1 MEPLPSSPEHPPLHS
16 QLVSL
21 GNRLR
26 ETLLTVVG
34 ELPASAQ
41 KTAGLSRFSDT
52 NKVFASRL
60 LTALRQE
67 DPLSVVHRLPGPDPL
82 RRFLGSEGVRE
93 AAPTSIGPAQE
104 AIGRFQKLIET
115 EAGDRASLQTLMST
129 WLGDARSEFDL
140 RRRQSAFKAISE
152 LKGSSVD
159 LNLSVA
165 VLHPS
170 AKEGFMDLVWLM
182 GMIGLQRLRH
192 GAQVRLDTQR
202 LTDEGTERQPASLR
216 GDPME
221 GSLDADL
228 DAFCPHGP
236 APLEAR
242 QVDGTMNYLLAG
254 DHFGPHRRSDMLLV
268 EVNRAEMRRFREDQP
283 DRRSFVYANPVPP
296 THLLMMDVFIH
307 KSLMEGNPPE
317 LHVYD
322 TAGSGPKNPNDAISA
337 FDLMEISEELEY
349 HDCSSGL
356 PDLPEYLPYAQLMA
370 TVLGR
375 MAWSMEDFHVWRVRM
390 PYPLHSSQVTVAFQP
405 RPA

>member
-1 MEPLPSSPEHPPLHS
+1 MELLPSSPDQPPLHS
-16 QLVSL
+16 QLVAL
-21 GNRLR
+21 GHRLR
-26 ETLLTVVG
+26 ETLLAVVHQ
-34 ELPASAQ
+34 LPDSAQ
-41 KTAGLSRFSDT
+41 KTAGLSRFSGT
-52 NKVFASRL
+52 NKVFTSRL

-82 RRFLGSEGVRE
+82 RRFLESEGVQK
-93 AAPTSIGPAQE
+93 AAPTTVGPAQD

-170 AKEGFMDLVWLM
+170 QTDGYMDLVWLM

-202 LTDEGTERQPASLR
+202 LTDEGTERHPASLR
-216 GDPME
+216 GAPMD
-221 GSLDADL
+221 GNLDADL

-242 QVDGTMNYLLAG
+242 QVGGTMNYLLAG

-268 EVNRAEMRRFREDQP
+268 EVNRAEMRRFRHDQP
-283 DRRSFVYANPVPP
+283 ERRSFVYANPVPP
-296 THLLMMDVFIH
+296 THLLVVDVFLH
-307 KSLMEGNPPE
+307 KSLMEGTPPE
-317 LHVYD
+317 LLVFD
-322 TAGSGPKNPNDAISA
+322 TAGSGPKDPNEPIST
-337 FDLMEISEELEY
+337 FDLMEISEQLEY
-349 HDCSSGL
+349 HDCASGL
-356 PDLPEYLPYAQLMA
+356 PDLPEYLPYAQLLA
-370 TVLGR
+370 TVLGK
-375 MAWSMEDFHVWRVRM
+375 MEWAMEEFHVWRVRM
-390 PYPLHSSQVTVAFQP
+390 PYPLHSSQVTVAFRP
-405 RPA
+405 RPE